1 MLESLGQQNAA
12 ETSIMEEAFALAFGD
27 LPLETVLAMR
37 EGTGWRHFSGGGVA
51 RYADLLSIPVLDA
64 YLRTDGARSP
74 RIAMADDSREGS
86 AGVPEHEF
94 TLPDG
99 RVDLPRLLRRF
110 DAGASLV
117 ASQFHETH
125 PPLGRFCRGLEKL
138 FLHGC
143 QTNIYLTPPK
153 AQGFRT
159 HFDTHDVLVLQ
170 VSGRKR
176 WRVWDGQAV
185 ENPTRRT
192 PWPGS
197 MAPVGEPNVV
207 MMEPGDALY
216 IPRGVMHDAATEP
229 GAPSLHITVGLLE
242 PSWAQALRSLIDSD
256 EVDDTPL
263 RQAVPTWRLA
273 EPEALASLLEVMAE
287 KLRGLSTAGHAERLS
302 MILLDQLARDRQ
314 PLPARGLFLA
324 PMETGARMRLA
335 DGMHHHVAIGADGA
349 ASLHWTCG
357 EIPLTPEQAEWLGPL
372 TDGATAAELGEGAAA
387 FFETLRREGLL
398 EPAG

>member
-1 MLESLGQQNAA
+1 MLETLNAA
-12 ETSIMEEAFALAFGD
+12 EPAEASIMEEAFALAFGD
-27 LPLETVLAMR
+27 LPLETVLALR
-37 EGTGWRHFSGGGVA
+37 EGTAWRHFPGQGVA
-51 RYADLLSIPVLDA
+51 RYAPLLSIAVLDA
-64 YLRTDGARSP
+64 YLRTDGARTP
-74 RIAMADDSREGS
+74 RVAMADDSREGS
-86 AGVPEHEF
+86 AGVPEHEYA
-94 TLPDG
+94 LPDG

-125 PPLGRFCRGLEKL
+125 QPLGRFCRGLEKL

-170 VSGRKR
+170 VSGHKR

-192 PWPGS
+192 PWPGN
-197 MAPVGEPNVV
+197 MAPVGEPNIV
-207 MMEPGDALY
+207 MMEPGDSLY

-229 GAPSLHITVGLLE
+229 GEPSLHITVGLLE
-242 PSWAQALRSLIDSD
+242 PCWAQALRSLIDSD
-256 EVDDTPL
+256 EVDATPL
-263 RQAVPTWRLA
+263 RAAVPTWRLA
-273 EPEALASLLEVMAE
+273 EPEALAMLLEGLAA
-287 KLRGLSTAGHAERLS
+287 KLRGLATPAHAERLS

-314 PLPARGLFLA
+314 PLPARGLFLDA
-324 PMETGARMRLA
+324 LDPAARMRLA
-335 DGMHHHVAIGADGA
+335 DGMHHHVAIGPDGQA
-349 ASLHWTCG
+349 ALHWTCG
-357 EIPLTPEQAEWLGPL
+357 EIALTPQQVEWLEPM
-372 TDGATAAELGEGAAA
+372 TDGASARELGEGALQ

-398 EPAG
+398 ERA

>member
-1 MLESLGQQNAA
+1 MLEQLAQQKAA
-12 ETSIMEEAFALAFGD
+12 ETSIMEDAFSRAFGE
-27 LPLETVLAMR
+27 LPLETVLALR
-37 EGTGWRHFSGGGVA
+37 EGTEWRYFSGGGVP
-51 RYADLLSIPVLDA
+51 RYADLLSIAVLDA

-99 RVDLPRLLRRF
+99 RVDLPRLLGRF

-125 PPLGRFCRGLEKL
+125 APLGRFCRGLEKL

-192 PWPGS
+192 PWPGN
-197 MAPVGEPNVV
+197 MPPVGEPHVV

-229 GAPSLHITVGLLE
+229 GEPSLHITVGLLE

-256 EVDDTPL
+256 EVDNTPL
-263 RQAVPTWRLA
+263 REAVPTWRLA
-273 EPEALASLLEVMAE
+273 EPEALAGLLEGLAA
-287 KLRGLSTAGHAERLS
+287 KLRGLSSAAHAERLS

-314 PLPARGLFLA
+314 PLPARGLFLDA
-324 PMETGARMRLA
+324 LAGDARMRLA
-335 DGMHHHVAIGADGA
+335 DGMHHHVAIAPDGQ

-357 EIPLTPEQAEWLGPL
+357 EIPLAPHEAEWLEPL
-372 TDGATAAELGEGAAA
+372 TDGASAEELGEGALD
-387 FFETLRREGLL
+387 FMERLRREGLL
-398 EPAG
+398 EAAG

>member
-1 MLESLGQQNAA
+1 MLETLKAA
-12 ETSIMEEAFALAFGD
+12 GPAMPSIMEEAFARAFGD
-27 LPLETVLAMR
+27 LPLETVLALR
-37 EGTGWRHFSGGGVA
+37 EGTAWRYFSGGGVP
-51 RYADLLSIPVLDA
+51 RYADLLSIAVLDA

-143 QTNIYLTPPK
+143 QTNIYLTPPQ

-176 WRVWDGQAV
+176 WRIWDGQAV

-192 PWPGS
+192 PWPGH
-197 MAPVGEPNVV
+197 MAPEGEPNLV

-229 GAPSLHITVGLLE
+229 GEPSLHITVGLLE
-242 PSWAQALRSLIDSD
+242 PSWAQALRSLIDSE
-256 EVDDTPL
+256 EVANTPL

-273 EPEALASLLEVMAE
+273 EPEALAGLLEAMAE
-287 KLRGLSTAGHAERLS
+287 KLRGLATAGHAERLS
-302 MILLDQLARDRQ
+302 LLLLDQLAHDRQ
-314 PLPARGLFLA
+314 PLPARGLFLDELTEDV
-324 PMETGARMRLA
+324 PMRLA
-335 DGMHHHVAIGADGA
+335 DGMHHHLAIAPDGQ

-357 EIPLTPEQAEWLGPL
+357 EIILAAHEAAWLEPL
-372 TDGATAAELGEGAAA
+372 TDGATAAELGEGALE
-387 FFETLRREGLL
+387 FMQRLRREGLL
-398 EPAG
+398 EAAV

>member
-1 MLESLGQQNAA
+1 MLEQLNPRDAGQS
-12 ETSIMEEAFALAFGD
+12 SIMEEAFALAFGD
-27 LPLETVLAMR
+27 LPLETVLALR
-37 EGTGWRHFSGGGVA
+37 EGTAWRHFPHGGVA
-51 RYADLLSIPVLDA
+51 RYAPLLSIAVLDA

-74 RIAMADDSREGS
+74 RISMADDTREGS
-86 AGVPEHEF
+86 AGVPEQDF
-94 TLPDG
+94 SLPDG

-153 AQGFRT
+153 AQGFRS
-159 HFDTHDVLVLQ
+159 HFDTHDVMVLQ

-176 WRVWDGQAV
+176 WRVWDGQRM

-197 MAPVGEPNVV
+197 MPPEGEPNIV
-207 MMEPGDALY
+207 MLEPGDALY
-216 IPRGVMHDAATEP
+216 IPRGVMHDASTEP

-242 PSWAQALRSLIDSD
+242 PSWAQALRMLVDSD
-256 EVDDTPL
+256 EVDATPL

-273 EPEALASLLEVMAE
+273 EPEALASLLETLAE
-287 KLRGLSTAGHAERLS
+287 KLRGLGTAAHAERLS
-302 MILLDQLARDRQ
+302 MLLLDQLAHDRQ

-324 PMETGARMRLA
+324 ELAAEARMRLA
-335 DGMHHHVAIGADGA
+335 DGMHHHVAIGPDGT

-357 EIPLTPEQAEWLGPL
+357 EIRLEPQQAEWLGPL
-372 TDGATAAELGEGAAA
+372 TDGASAAELGEGALE
-387 FFETLRREGLL
+387 FMRRLMLDGLL
-398 EPAG
+398 EPA

>member
-1 MLESLGQQNAA
+1 MLETLHPQATGQA
-12 ETSIMEEAFALAFGD
+12 SIMEEAFAMAFGD
-27 LPLETVLAMR
+27 LPLETVLALR
-37 EGTGWRHFSGGGVA
+37 EGTAWRHFSGGGVA
-51 RYADLLSIPVLDA
+51 RYAGLLSVAVLDA

-74 RIAMADDSREGS
+74 RISMADDTREGS
-86 AGVPEHEF
+86 AGVPEQEF

-99 RVDLPRLLRRF
+99 RVDLPRLLKRF

-153 AQGFRT
+153 AQGFRS

-170 VSGRKR
+170 VSGSKR

-192 PWPGS
+192 PWPGNLP
-197 MAPVGEPNVV
+197 PVGEPTIV

-216 IPRGVMHDAATEP
+216 IPRGVMHDASTEP
-229 GAPSLHITVGLLE
+229 GAPSLHVTVGLLE
-242 PSWAQALRSLIDSD
+242 PSWAQALRMLVDSD
-256 EVDDTPL
+256 EVDAAPL

-273 EPEALASLLEVMAE
+273 EPEALAGLLETLAE
-287 KLRGLSTAGHAERLS
+287 KLRGLGTAAHAERLS
-302 MILLDQLARDRQ
+302 MLMLDQLAHDRQ

-324 PMETGARMRLA
+324 ELAPDVPMRLA
-335 DGMHHHVAIGADGA
+335 DGMHHHVAIGADGE

-357 EIPLTPEQAEWLGPL
+357 EISLSAEQLDWLGPL
-372 TDGATAAELGEGAAA
+372 TDGTTAAELGEGALE
-387 FFETLRREGLL
+387 FMRRLLREGLL
-398 EPAG
+398 ENA